1 MGSNSKATATHVALL
16 RHRSESLTPMDRAH
30 LKEVFAAHK
39 RPGVNPADYD
49 VLEEVLYGAIRAGD
63 LDLAEQVR
71 DVIFERFP
79 VKDFPRSGRIQIMLD
94 ESRGQYESASRGN
107 KALLHLSE
115 DADVATRKRQ
125 VALALAQGQKAEAI
139 EVLTKYVDTFAADL
153 EAWNQLCS
161 LYLDEQ
167 MYAQAQFCAEEA
179 ILLDP
184 HFHHGHIRLAEI
196 YYTRGDATLAVKH
209 YARALELCPDTIRA
223 LYGLKMAT
231 AKLLGEVAANT
242 PSKKGTEVIVGGEER
257 EKWTELHKIA
267 VDRLTVVYS
276 GKSGPSVETVKKWLA
291 RK

>member
-1 MGSNSKATATHVALL
+1 
-16 RHRSESLTPMDRAH
+16 MDRAH

-39 RPGVNPADYD
+39 KPGVNPADYD
-49 VLEEVLYGAIRAGD
+49 VLEEVFYGAIRAGD

-79 VKDFPRSGRIQIMLD
+79 AKEFPRSGRIQIMLD
-94 ESRGQYESASRGN
+94 ESRGQYESAGRGN
-107 KALLHLSE
+107 KALLHVSE

-125 VALALAQGQKAEAI
+125 VVLALAQGQKAEAI
-139 EVLTKYVDTFAADL
+139 ELLTKYVDTFAADL

-184 HFHHGHIRLAEI
+184 HFHHGHIRLAEV
-196 YYTRGDATLAVKH
+196 YCTRGDATLAVKH
-209 YARALELCPDTIRA
+209 YARALNLCPDTIRA

-231 AKLLGEVAANT
+231 AKLLGEAGPVAAGT
-242 PSKKGTEVIVGGEER
+242 PSKKGTEVVVGGEER
-257 EKWTELHKIA
+257 EKWTALHKIA
-267 VDRLTVVYS
+267 VDRLTVLYA
-276 GKSGPSVETVKKWLA
+276 GKSGPSVETAKKWLA
-291 RK
+291 GK